1 MLLSAVEP
9 VSSRRQGHNSRA
21 KEGIDMSG
29 ASDRDTLLRTL
40 EPVVAARGFDLEEVV
55 VTPAGKRRVLRVV
68 VDKDGGVDLDDIAG
82 VSTSVSATLDESN
95 AMGAVPYVLEV
106 TSPGVDRPLTLPRH
120 WRRATERLV
129 RVAITGVGERTGRV
143 VSADDDG
150 VVLDIDGTEQQVRW
164 ADLGSGRVQIEFN
177 RKTRPDS
184 ADDSSA
190 HVSSA
195 HDSSAHDAPDE

>member
-1 MLLSAVEP
+1 MRNSAAEP
-9 VSSRRQGHNSRA
+9 VSSRRQGDNSKA
-21 KEGIDMSG
+21 KEVLDMGG
-29 ASDRDTLLRTL
+29 ASNRDTLLSTL
-40 EPVVAARGFDLEEVV
+40 EPVVIACGFDLEEVV

-129 RVAITGVGERTGRV
+129 RVDIAGIGSDRSARV
-143 VSADDDG
+143 VTADDDG
-150 VVLDIDGTEQQVRW
+150 VLLDIDGAEQHVVW
-164 ADLGSGRVQIEFN
+164 ADLGRGRVQIEFN
-177 RKTRPDS
+177 RKAMPDQ
-184 ADDSSA
+184 SS
-190 HVSSA
+190 
-195 HDSSAHDAPDE
+195 PENDE

>member
-1 MLLSAVEP
+1 MRDSAAEP
-9 VSSRRQGHNSRA
+9 VSSRRQGDNSKA
-21 KEGIDMSG
+21 KEVLVMGG
-29 ASDRDTLLRTL
+29 ASNRDTLLSTL
-40 EPVVAARGFDLEEVV
+40 EPVVTASGFDLEEVV

-129 RVAITGVGERTGRV
+129 RVDIAGIGSDRTVRV
-143 VSADDDG
+143 VTADDDG
-150 VVLDIDGTEQQVRW
+150 VLLDIDGAEQHVVW
-164 ADLGSGRVQIEFN
+164 ADLGRGRVQIEFN
-177 RKTRPDS
+177 RKAMPDQ
-184 ADDSSA
+184 SS
-190 HVSSA
+190 
-195 HDSSAHDAPDE
+195 PENDE

>member
-1 MLLSAVEP
+1 MRNSAAEP
-9 VSSRRQGHNSRA
+9 VSSGRQGDNSKA
-21 KEGIDMSG
+21 KEVLDMGG
-29 ASDRDTLLRTL
+29 ASNRDTLLSTL
-40 EPVVAARGFDLEEVV
+40 EPVIAACGFDLEEVV

-129 RVAITGVGERTGRV
+129 RVDIAGIGSDRTARV
-143 VSADDDG
+143 VTADDDG
-150 VVLDIDGTEQQVRW
+150 VLLDIDGAEHRVVW
-164 ADLGSGRVQIEFN
+164 ADLGRGRVQIEFN
-177 RKTRPDS
+177 RKTT
-184 ADDSSA
+184 SS
-190 HVSSA
+190 
-195 HDSSAHDAPDE
+195 PENDE

>member
-1 MLLSAVEP
+1 MLLSAAEP
-9 VSSRRQGHNSRA
+9 VSSRRQGDNSKA
-21 KEGIDMSG
+21 KEVLDMGG

-150 VVLDIDGTEQQVRW
+150 VLLDIEDTELHVVW

-177 RKTRPDS
+177 RKTKADS
-184 ADDSSA
+184 
-190 HVSSA
+190 V
-195 HDSSAHDAPDE
+195 HDTSDE

>member
-1 MLLSAVEP
+1 MRNSAAEP
-9 VSSRRQGHNSRA
+9 VSSRRQGDNSKA
-21 KEGIDMSG
+21 KEVLDMGG
-29 ASDRDTLLRTL
+29 ASNRDTLLSTL
-40 EPVVAARGFDLEEVV
+40 EPVVIACGFDLEEVV

-129 RVAITGVGERTGRV
+129 RVDIAGVGSDRTARV
-143 VSADDDG
+143 VTADDDG
-150 VVLDIDGTEQQVRW
+150 VLLDIDGAEQHVVW
-164 ADLGSGRVQIEFN
+164 ADLGRGRVQIEFN
-177 RKTRPDS
+177 RKATGSPEN
-184 ADDSSA
+184 
-190 HVSSA
+190 
-195 HDSSAHDAPDE
+195 DE